1 MSVES
6 YVLFALVLLYS
17 TLWLDKKVLAT
28 CSTNQKLNQ
37 NQSWLARARFPALD
51 AKLLVFAWIS
61 DWFILFFVP
70 VVIGW
75 SNNFGF
81 SFRTLIWQPL
91 LMVKTYFNKYR

>member
-1 MSVES
+1 MTVES
-6 YVLFALVLLYS
+6 NVVFALILFYFA
-17 TLWLDKKVLAT
+17 LWLDKKVYAT
-28 CSTNQKLNQ
+28 YSTNQKLNQ
-37 NQSWLARARFPALD
+37 NQLWLARARFPALD

-91 LMVKTYFNKYR
+91 